1 MGWFGRGVLGVLPRP
16 VGWLVGSRR
25 WGKYRYLPHR
35 CGDSAVPVVAPR
47 QDRLGC
53 TIDPMIVLRRA
64 NTLMHV
70 L

>member
-1 MGWFGRGVLGVLPRP
+1 M
-16 VGWLVGSRR
+16 GWLVGSRR
-25 WGKYRYLPHR
+25 WGKYGYLPHR
-35 CGDSAVPVVAPR
+35 CGGSAVPGAAPR

-53 TIDPMIVLRRA
+53 TIDPMIALRCA